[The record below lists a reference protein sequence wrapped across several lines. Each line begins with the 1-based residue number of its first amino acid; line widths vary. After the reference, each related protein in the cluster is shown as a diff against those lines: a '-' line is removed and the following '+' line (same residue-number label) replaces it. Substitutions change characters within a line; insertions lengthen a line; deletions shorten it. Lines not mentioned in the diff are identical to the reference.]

1 MAKTI
6 KDIMT
11 ELSDL
16 NVTIQKILYHSNF
29 EMYDDLSGLDYDNT
43 NADELFLL
51 DESRDILDKLADVSH
66 TLKYLERPIKV
77 EGALHKNANGRY
89 EVNGIELSS
98 GYGLEYLSLD
108 DRHMRYNDND
118 DYVSTTYWGYG
129 RIEHDGTD
137 YYIVGADKD
146 TKLEGLRV
154 RIRK

>member
-1 MAKTI
+1 MSKTV
-6 KDIMT
+6 KEIMT

-16 NVTIQKILYHSNF
+16 NISIQKILYHTEF
-29 EMYDDLSGLDYDNT
+29 EEYDDLSGLDIDDTSAEELYLV
-43 NADELFLL
+43 DEL
-51 DESRDILDKLADVSH
+51 RVILDKLADVSH
-66 TLKYLERPIKV
+66 TIKYLERPIKV

>member
-51 DESRDILDKLADVSH
+51 DELRDILDKLADVSH
-66 TLKYLERPIKV
+66 TIKYLERPIKV